1 LNSNTGPTGYRP
13 FPGLTQLEATA
24 IYIML
29 ASGPMKI
36 MAVYFSPS
44 RPLMGTDLSASLSGG
59 FPVLMAGDLNAKHV
73 DWNLKLI
80 TTRGRL
86 LSDCANENSCL
97 IYEPDAPTTI
107 PYNSSA
113 IPDVLGIVLTKDLA
127 TPVYL
132 TTCSALSSDHLPVLI
147 DTRYGS
153 PFLNLPDRPDCRWT
167 DWVKF
172 QGCLEERLPSTPKLR
187 NGVETDTCA
196 EKVSSAIAEALA
208 TSAPKSRPVTT
219 HDHQYRHVFRMI

>member
-1 LNSNTGPTGYRP
+1 MPPDWNTSQNRRRLSARKLCLQPYRPAYGGRLNSNTGPTGYRP
-13 FPGLTQLEATA
+13 VPGLTQLEETA

-80 TTRGRL
+80 TTRGRR
-86 LSDCANENSCL
+86 LSDCVNENSCL
-97 IYEPDAPTTI
+97 IYGPDTPTTI

-113 IPDVLGIVLTKDLA
+113 TPDVLDSNNQRPSHPSVSDNVLCTKFRS
-127 TPVYL
+127 L
-132 TTCSALSSDHLPVLI
+132 TCTDRHEMSIILS
-147 DTRYGS
+147 
-153 PFLNLPDRPDCRWT
+153 
-167 DWVKF
+167 
-172 QGCLEERLPSTPKLR
+172 
-187 NGVETDTCA
+187 
-196 EKVSSAIAEALA
+196 
-208 TSAPKSRPVTT
+208 
-219 HDHQYRHVFRMI
+219 